1 MKKKLTDE
9 SFDMLFIDS
18 PLYQL
23 TPTTFAL
30 EIEKLVK
37 YDRMDYLDAVV
48 TLCEKFDIEFETIPK
63 LLSKTMKERIEVS
76 ASKRKLMKL

>member
-37 YDRMDYLDAVV
+37 YPPAFYFKA
-48 TLCEKFDIEFETIPK
+48 
-63 LLSKTMKERIEVS
+63 LLLVFILSWVWKIFKVI
-76 ASKRKLMKL
+76 KKQ